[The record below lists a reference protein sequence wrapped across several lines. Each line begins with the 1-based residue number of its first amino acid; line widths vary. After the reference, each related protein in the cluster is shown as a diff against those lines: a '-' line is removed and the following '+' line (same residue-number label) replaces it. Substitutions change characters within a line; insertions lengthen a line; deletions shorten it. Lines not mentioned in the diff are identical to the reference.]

1 MKHIINDSRIQ
12 KLLWSW
18 LVCAELPVAYEAFLL
33 DGNGGMNI
41 KIYHWPKL
49 FILV

>member
-1 MKHIINDSRIQ
+1 MILEFKNFFGVGWYVPNCQLLMK
-12 KLLWSW
+12 
-18 LVCAELPVAYEAFLL
+18 PFLL